1 MAPPSE
7 SAARAPSRRHGATQ
21 VTRPRLPSLRLVR
34 ARSSGKPT
42 RRGRAIEIIALV
54 LVVGSLLAVVIG
66 QAVLANDQVQMSAL
80 QQELSLEQSTH
91 RQAEVRVAGLE
102 TPQRIVGDATKAGM
116 IHTAQVIELPY
127 VSLKVAI
134 ATPNVT
140 PAPPATTTTTAP
152 PATTTSTTSAST
164 TSASGSTTP

>member
-7 SAARAPSRRHGATQ
+7 SAARAPSRRQGATQ
-21 VTRPRLPSLRLVR
+21 ATRPRLPSLRLVR
-34 ARSSGKPT
+34 ARSGKPT

-164 TSASGSTTP
+164 SSASGSTTP

>member
-7 SAARAPSRRHGATQ
+7 SAARAPSRRHGAQQT
-21 VTRPRLPSLRLVR
+21 TRSRLPSLRLVR
-34 ARSSGKPT
+34 ARNGKPT
-42 RRGRAIEIIALV
+42 RKGRVIEIVALV

-80 QQELSLEQSTH
+80 QQQLSLEQSTH

-116 IHTAQVIELPY
+116 VHPAQVIELPY

-140 PAPPATTTTTAP
+140 PAPPATTTTTTAP
-152 PATTTSTTSAST
+152 PATTTTTTSPPST
-164 TSASGSTTP
+164 STSGSTTP

>member
-1 MAPPSE
+1 MAPPAE
-7 SAARAPSRRHGATQ
+7 SAARVPSRRHGATHA
-21 VTRPRLPSLRLVR
+21 TRPRRPFLRLVR
-34 ARSSGKPT
+34 ARDGRPT
-42 RRGRAIEIIALV
+42 RRGLVIEIVALV
-54 LVVGSLLAVVIG
+54 LVLGSLLAVVIG
-66 QAVLANDQVQMSAL
+66 QALLANDQVQMSAL
-80 QQELSLEQSTH
+80 QHELTLEQSNH
-91 RQAEVRVAGLE
+91 REAEVQVANLE

-116 IHTAQVIELPY
+116 IHPAQVIELPY
-127 VSLKVAI
+127 VSLKVAL